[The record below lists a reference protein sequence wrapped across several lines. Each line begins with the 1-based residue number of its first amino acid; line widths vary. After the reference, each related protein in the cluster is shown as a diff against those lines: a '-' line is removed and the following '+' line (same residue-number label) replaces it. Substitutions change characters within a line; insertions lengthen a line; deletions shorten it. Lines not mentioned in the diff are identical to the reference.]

1 MNYEVIDTHIDN
13 IKPGD
18 TVEHN
23 GKKMTVCRSD
33 IKRGTFMGTTL
44 FGDSYRLGRLPVKK
58 VNIQRAMPGK
68 SNCLMA
74 AG

>member
-1 MNYEVIDTHIDN
+1 MNYEVIDTHIDS

-23 GKKMTVCRSD
+23 GKMMTVCRSD
-33 IKRGTFMGTTL
+33 IKLGTFMGTTL
-44 FGDSYRLGRLPVKK
+44 FGDSYRLGRIPVKK

-74 AG
+74 AD

>member
-1 MNYEVIDTHIDN
+1 MNYEVIDIHIDN

-23 GKKMTVCRSD
+23 GKMMTVCRND

-44 FGDSYRLGRLPVKK
+44 FGDSYRLGRISVKK

-74 AG
+74 AF

>member
-1 MNYEVIDTHIDN
+1 MSYEITNVHIDN
-13 IKPGD
+13 IMPGD

-23 GKKMTVCRSD
+23 GKMMTVCRSD

-44 FGDSYRLGRLPVKK
+44 FGDSYRLGRIPVKK

-68 SNCLMA
+68 CYSLMDA
-74 AG
+74 V